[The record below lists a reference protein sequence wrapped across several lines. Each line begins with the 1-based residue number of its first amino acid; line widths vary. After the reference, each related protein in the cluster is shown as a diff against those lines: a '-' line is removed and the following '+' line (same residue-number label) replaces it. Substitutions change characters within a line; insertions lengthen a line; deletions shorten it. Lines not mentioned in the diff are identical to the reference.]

1 MLSDDYLIRMIR
13 QGVAV
18 LARIVGLKKAGDY
31 QEALQEVD
39 QSLEQILGLDV
50 ELIRSLDDESLY
62 RILTKNEQLDLE
74 RLGFLADLFKEEGDI
89 LNLQDQKPGSN
100 NCYIRSLNYYLMMS
114 INQDP
119 SHPIEL
125 SQKIKEIIQ
134 ILGDYDLPNETLF
147 DLFCYFENIGEYANA
162 DNILAKLATRPEV
175 KSDVKS
181 EMSSFYHRLL
191 EINQKELTA
200 GGLILQ
206 QIISKLKG
214 IE

>member
-1 MLSDDYLIRMIR
+1 MFSDDYLIRMIR
-13 QGVAV
+13 QGTAV
-18 LARIVGLKKAGDY
+18 LARIIGLKKAGDY

-50 ELIRSLDDESLY
+50 ELIRLLDDESLY
-62 RILTKNEQLDLE
+62 RILTKNEQLDLDQ
-74 RLGFLADLFKEEGDI
+74 LGLLADLFKEEGDI
-89 LNLQDQKPGSN
+89 LDLQDQKPESN

-125 SQKIKEIIQ
+125 SQKIKEIIL
-134 ILGDYDLPNETLF
+134 ILGDCDLPNETLF
-147 DLFCYFENIGEYANA
+147 NLFSYFENIGEYANA
-162 DNILAKLATRPEV
+162 DNILTKLATRSEV
-175 KSDVKS
+175 KSDVRS

-191 EINQKELTA
+191 EMNPEGLEA
-200 GGLILQ
+200 GGLSLQ
-206 QIISKLKG
+206 QIKSKLKD

>member
-89 LNLQDQKPGSN
+89 LNLQDQKPIVQVFF
-100 NCYIRSLNYYLMMS
+100 CKF
-114 INQDP
+114 
-119 SHPIEL
+119 
-125 SQKIKEIIQ
+125 KIKC
-134 ILGDYDLPNETLF
+134 IL
-147 DLFCYFENIGEYANA
+147 
-162 DNILAKLATRPEV
+162 
-175 KSDVKS
+175 
-181 EMSSFYHRLL
+181 
-191 EINQKELTA
+191 
-200 GGLILQ
+200 
-206 QIISKLKG
+206 
-214 IE
+214 